1 VIAKTTTERR
11 IRTATARMVSLL
23 AVVLFTTGCGFE
35 HERNVTGPSSSSS
48 NASSDTTS
56 SGNGTYV
63 GNWASQQFTIPSGT
77 SCTNFQ
83 WTITSQSNTSLAGTF
98 TVDCSGNVTIEGNGS
113 GQLVGENQVA
123 LTVSGTAT
131 IAGFLPCP
139 FTLNGTGTL
148 EDRTTLTIPYS
159 GTTCLGPVSGTET
172 LRKHEEPAPPPPP
185 PPAPEP
191 PPQPPPPSG
200 NGYHVGPGPLS
211 VARARQVLDA
221 TSAEFPWLSGP
232 QPTPDA
238 SFNATAELLR
248 RMIWHLQVAGYQ
260 AARQRNPSGGISKDK
275 LTIFIDGQW
284 HAYDVFIAVGTP
296 GVPANIN
303 MLEVYPASPV
313 ADTGIPD

>member
-1 VIAKTTTERR
+1 MTERR
-11 IRTATARMVSLL
+11 IKTATARVFSLL

-83 WTITSQSNTSLAGTF
+83 WTITSQSNASLAGTF
-98 TVDCSGNVTIEGNGS
+98 TVDCSGNVTIEGNAS

-191 PPQPPPPSG
+191 PPPPPPPPG
-200 NGYHVGPGPLS
+200 NGYHVGPGPMS

-232 QPTPDA
+232 QPTQDA